1 MVMSPG
7 RHVCLLFLVVLLPA
21 GSGAFFGWFTRKSS
35 SVSSAP
41 QKEPAP
47 DPLSLPSAPFEMTTT
62 DEKFLAEAKIMELS
76 PLDSCHYKVVSHLRA
91 SCTDMSEEEIAKLGV
106 SLFNCQAE
114 VEGRRTYPCTEHMT
128 LAECTTPMDPDT
140 WNAYHIVSNRAR
152 SVCYATRQLHFRRRT
167 ELTVNTLVST
177 AMNQLETMKMLK
189 AGQEELKELTAES
202 VQRVLSSQDHLLEQ
216 QEQLQSNQEKM
227 ETSISGNLQMLAE
240 EKALIASGHHQVA
253 DMIQGIS
260 QRMENVSGQL
270 MAQDAEL
277 HEGHEAI
284 LSDLA
289 EVRARSLDVY
299 SRLESNLAQLQ
310 SYQNQSA
317 VYYDVLMEKLQRMNR
332 SLSAALS
339 AMEHMHRSVEHRLSY
354 IQGFI
359 LWAGGNLNAIFTCV
373 LHAAYFLLLA
383 LLMTFL
389 QTPGFSRVVLLVL
402 IVLNAVSELNHN
414 TSLGFRSLTALLV
427 CTVIGHWT
435 LLRLIC
441 CLVKVRNIAP
451 ALPAPPE
458 SPVTRLHMEKE
469 MGFCSSTP
477 EKVEEDPLFMETLRK
492 LVGDGLGEDSVL
504 GNETLCKD
512 LSVVASVGHLG
523 WKSQQS
529 TPAVKLRRLS
539 VSTSLRGHDSRLTMT
554 AMDRIPQQ
562 HSGAAFDAISESRSR
577 SPNSSVCSN
586 LSVSSMSP
594 RHFCHAITR
603 AGQPCRN
610 KASGGQEFCRV
621 HASGQT
627 SYLT

>member
-359 LWAGGNLNAIFTCV
+359 LWAG
-373 LHAAYFLLLA
+373 
-383 LLMTFL
+383 
-389 QTPGFSRVVLLVL
+389 
-402 IVLNAVSELNHN
+402 
-414 TSLGFRSLTALLV
+414 
-427 CTVIGHWT
+427 HWT